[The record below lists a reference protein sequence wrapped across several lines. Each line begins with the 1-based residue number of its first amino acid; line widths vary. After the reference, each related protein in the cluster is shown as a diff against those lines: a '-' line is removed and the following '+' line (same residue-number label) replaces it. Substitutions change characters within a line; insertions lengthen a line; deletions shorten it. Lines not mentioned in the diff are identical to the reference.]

1 MLIVTGATLLVNA
14 LLNSIG
20 AGIGNLVAEGNKQK
34 IKSIF
39 WELTILRM
47 WIASIICFGMYML
60 GHSFISIWVG
70 KEYILPQMS
79 FYILIAITFN

>member
-1 MLIVTGATLLVNA
+1 
-14 LLNSIG
+14 
-20 AGIGNLVAEGNKQK
+20 
-34 IKSIF
+34 
-39 WELTILRM
+39 M

-79 FYILIAITFN
+79 FYILIAITFIDLSRTNDTFLYAYGLFQDVWAPIAEAILNLGLSII

>member
-34 IKSIF
+34 SNPY
-39 WELTILRM
+39 
-47 WIASIICFGMYML
+47 FG
-60 GHSFISIWVG
+60 
-70 KEYILPQMS
+70 
-79 FYILIAITFN
+79 N